1 MNRLMMTGSYNNFFK
16 IFDRSNRR
24 DVTFEASKDIIR
36 PRVPLKPK
44 KVRRMY
50 SCSLDQVT
58 FSIFE
63 RRLLPEEGRKRR
75 MK

>member
-1 MNRLMMTGSYNNFFK
+1 MTGSYNNFFK

-44 KVRRMY
+44 KVR
-50 SCSLDQVT
+50 
-58 FSIFE
+58 
-63 RRLLPEEGRKRR
+63 LLLYNWTNYFP
-75 MK
+75 MLQLID